1 MKNNTI
7 SSMKFNF
14 DDKINNQKNKINKDS
29 SLQDVAQEFESLFVF
44 QMLKNARQA
53 KLADNILTNKGSETY
68 QSLLDQEF
76 SKIISRGQNF
86 GIAEA
91 LVRQFGKNWSSK

>member
-1 MKNNTI
+1 MI
-7 SSMKFNF
+7 KFII
-14 DDKINNQKNKINKDS
+14 KKNKINKDS
-29 SLQDVAQEFESLFVF
+29 SLHDVAQEFESLFVF

>member
-14 DDKINNQKNKINKDS
+14 HDKINNQKNKINKDS